1 MFSEPMPVQSE
12 EPNGATDVDDDRRRW
27 RKYNELHRAVADQ
40 WRERGYTFPPP
51 QYPTFP
57 DDLRAL
63 TCGAKTR
70 KGTPCKRKD
79 LHKSGRCKLHG
90 GLSTGPRTEEGREGC
105 RQAALRRWAK
115 VRVGDDGT
123 P

>member
-1 MFSEPMPVQSE
+1 MSAQSRV
-12 EPNGATDVDDDRRRW
+12 PDCMTDVDTDRRRRL
-27 RKYNELHRAVADQ
+27 RKYNEEHHAVADQ
-40 WRERGYTFPPP
+40 WRERGYTFPSP
-51 QYPTFP
+51 QFPTFP

-90 GLSTGPRTEEGREGC
+90 GLSTGPRTEEGRERC
-105 RQAALRRWAK
+105 RQAALRRWAN
-115 VRVGDDGT
+115 VRAESMA
-123 P
+123 PHER